1 MGFIDA
7 FFVFTQSKGSIY
19 MAVESFFMAGRGGR
33 GCVKKT
39 LKKLKI
45 TLAKRPKVVRQKT
58 KLGPKYK

>member
-1 MGFIDA
+1 
-7 FFVFTQSKGSIY
+7 
-19 MAVESFFMAGRGGR
+19 MAVETFFMAGRGGR